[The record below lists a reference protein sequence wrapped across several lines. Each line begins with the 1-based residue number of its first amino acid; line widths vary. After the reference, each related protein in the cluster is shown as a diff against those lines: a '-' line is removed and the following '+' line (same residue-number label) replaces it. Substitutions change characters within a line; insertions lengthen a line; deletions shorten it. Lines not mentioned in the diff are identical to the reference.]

1 MITIEELISDLEK
14 VVAVAK
20 VLQAPLFNTDWM
32 LQTSYMIKT
41 RYPKWT
47 DGMDTAQLDSDIKFL
62 KSGAEAAMAFITC
75 KLLPDELAAYRDSQ
89 DGRQKISWAQQ
100 ICSTYILYEDFYIN
114 EY

>member
-47 DGMDTAQLDSDIKFL
+47 DGMDTAKLDSDIMFL
-62 KSGAEAAMAFITC
+62 KSGAEAAMA
-75 KLLPDELAAYRDSQ
+75 SQ
-89 DGRQKISWAQQ
+89 NSKSPMMGTAPVSETMTWAPQ
-100 ICSTYILYEDFYIN
+100 
-114 EY
+114 